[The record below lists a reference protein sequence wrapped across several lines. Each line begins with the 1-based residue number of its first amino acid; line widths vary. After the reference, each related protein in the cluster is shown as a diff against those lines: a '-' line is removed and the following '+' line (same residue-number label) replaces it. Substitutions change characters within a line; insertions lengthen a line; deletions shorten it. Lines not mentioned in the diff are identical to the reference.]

1 MVVVGD
7 SKQMPPTSFFDS
19 LVNEEETEE
28 ENITTDVESILGLFA
43 AQGAP
48 QRMLR
53 WHYRSRHESLIA
65 VSNQE
70 FYENRLVIFPSPDA
84 ARKEIGLIYHYLPHT
99 FYDRGKTRTNPQEA
113 ETVAQAI
120 MQHARTQPELTLG
133 VAAFSMSQMQAIINQ
148 LEVLRKA
155 DPEAEAFFQAH
166 PNEPFFVKNLENVQ
180 GDERDVI
187 LISTGYG
194 RTAEGSLTMNFGPL
208 NSTGGERR
216 LNVLITRARLR
227 CEIFTNLS
235 PDDIDLNRTPSRG
248 VQAFKT
254 FLTYAKNGHLVQ
266 DGTALN
272 AEKETSPF
280 EQVVY
285 NALTQQG
292 YQLKPQVGSA
302 GFYVDFAVVDP
313 QQPGR
318 YVLGIE
324 CDGAT
329 YYSARSARDRDRLRQ
344 SVLAGLG
351 WNLYHVW
358 STDWFRNPEAELKRL
373 VAAIEQALKNNQTPQ
388 TDSLLNREKPKDSL
402 ITRHT
407 ATNPAT
413 TASLPPYQL
422 AAIKIKL
429 KEQELHEVPVATLA
443 DWVWQIV
450 QVESPIHM
458 AEVMRRIADAAG
470 AAKVGPR
477 IKAALEAAIHF
488 GQQQEAFRQQ
498 GNFLWLT
505 SMTHPPLRDRSQ
517 LPASAR
523 DVELISPE
531 EIKLVIQKA
540 VAESYGLTA
549 EDVAPATAKLMGFL
563 RITDELREQIDLLV
577 EELLQAGI
585 LSRQE
590 DHIVRSRR

>member
-19 LVNEEETEE
+19 LVNEEEADE

-84 ARKEIGLIYHYLPHT
+84 ARKEIGLIYHHLPHT

-120 MQHARTQPELTLG
+120 MQHARTNPKLTLG
-133 VAAFSMSQMQAIINQ
+133 VAAFSMAQMQAIINQ
-148 LEVLRKA
+148 LETLRKA

-187 LISTGYG
+187 FISTGYG
-194 RTAEGSLTMNFGPL
+194 RTAEGTLAMNFGPL
-208 NSTGGERR
+208 NGTGGERR

-235 PDDIDLNRTPSRG
+235 PDDIDLNRTASRG

-254 FLTYAKNGHLVQ
+254 FLTYAKNGHLLT
-266 DGTALN
+266 DGVAGTSPTL
-272 AEKETSPF
+272 TSPF

-285 NALTQQG
+285 QAVTTLG

-302 GFYVDFAVVDP
+302 GFYVDFAVVNP

-344 SVLAGLG
+344 SVMESLG
-351 WNLYHVW
+351 WTLYHVW

-373 VAAIEQALKNNQTPQ
+373 VTAIEKALQTNQPPETNGQINKSKSP
-388 TDSLLNREKPKDSL
+388 EPL
-402 ITRHT
+402 IARHA
-407 ATNPAT
+407 ATNPETAT
-413 TASLPPYQL
+413 GLTPYQL
-422 AAIKIKL
+422 ATIPIKL
-429 KEQELHEVPVATLA
+429 NGQELHEVPVATLA
-443 DWVWQIV
+443 DWIWQIV
-450 QVESPIHM
+450 QVESPVHVT
-458 AEVMRRIADAAG
+458 EVTRRIADTVAVG
-470 AAKVGPR
+470 KIGPR
-477 IKAALEAAIHF
+477 KKAALEAAFEF
-488 GQQQEAFRQQ
+488 GIQKNAFKRQ
-498 GNFLWLT
+498 GNFLWL
-505 SMTHPPLRDRSQ
+505 SEMTQPPLRDRSQ
-517 LPASAR
+517 LATSAR
-523 DVELISPE
+523 DIDLISPE
-531 EIKLVIQKA
+531 EIKWIIQKVVSA
-540 VAESYGLTA
+540 SYGLTT
-549 EDVAPATAKLMGFL
+549 EDVAPAVAKLMGFP
-563 RITDELREQIDLLV
+563 RITEELREQIDLLV
-577 EELLQAGI
+577 EELLQTGL

-590 DHIVRSRR
+590 DHIVRPRG